1 MLQGGHRSLP
11 ADPLFFEMTSSLV
24 VPSLPR
30 HLGIGCLQGRQCVPE
45 QAHAAQLASLC
56 SSLQAGREPSAGD
69 DRVFLSLVGAPWRRR
84 MLAIWQCQLYSGWL
98 FLGFCSFSFSC
109 PPGPLPPW
117 SLCSLHVIFCL
128 CLCHAHTLGAAL
140 PPRKDSQD
148 WLAQILSIQDPLSA
162 SCSMTPSP
170 IQQPFIHS
178 CRHSFKCLSETCS
191 RSGTMPGMGVQR
203 QVRSRLCF

>member
-1 MLQGGHRSLP
+1 MFPSKPMQPSWPPSVPLSRLAESQVLGMAGFFFPWWVCPGEGECWQSGN
-11 ADPLFFEMTSSLV
+11 ADYT
-24 VPSLPR
+24 R
-30 HLGIGCLQGRQCVPE
+30 DGCSWGSV
-45 QAHAAQLASLC
+45 A
-56 SSLQAGREPSAGD
+56 
-69 DRVFLSLVGAPWRRR
+69 
-84 MLAIWQCQLYSGWL
+84 
-98 FLGFCSFSFSC
+98 SFSC

-148 WLAQILSIQDPLSA
+148 WLAQILSIQDPLSV

-178 CRHSFKCLSETCS
+178 LHHSFKRLSETCS
-191 RSGTMPGMGVQR
+191 RPGTMPGMGVQR